1 MVFKITKETW
11 EKCGVKTGK
20 SYNEKQ
26 DIIEL
31 GNKMSDI
38 EIQSRHWNIYHIAL
52 ESIAEKNKIHYKRRK
67 RKI

>member
-11 EKCGVKTGK
+11 EKYDIKTGK

-31 GNKMSDI
+31 GNKMNDI
-38 EIQSRHWNIYHIAL
+38 EIQSRH
-52 ESIAEKNKIHYKRRK
+52 
-67 RKI
+67 